1 MLEQQSKV
9 FTVRWPSNEQTLFV
23 SSDTT
28 TVASWLAAVHAAQQH
43 FQQQNGHTGMLYQA
57 NLYEFSVLLFGLL
70 AAGKN
75 VILPPNAQPE
85 TIKRVSEYCDFICK
99 DRPQVRAHFDS
110 AITQIEF
117 PADATITFFTSGSSG
132 EPKVI
137 RKLVS
142 QLMLEASM
150 LEQTF
155 GTKIPATALV
165 AATVPA
171 NHIYGFLFR
180 LLWPLSSGRAMYQP
194 TVDYY
199 ETLQCIQQPYF
210 LVSSPAHLSR
220 FENLQS
226 LPLKPLHI
234 SSSGGPLALDTSN
247 RIQRELGFAPI
258 EVFGSTETG
267 GIAWREGQ
275 QEQRPWQ
282 LFSGIKMRQNSAGCL
297 VIQSPY
303 VSETTWIETQDK
315 IEALDARR
323 FHLRGRADRI
333 VKLAEKR
340 VSLPEMEAFCEQH
353 SVVKEARLA
362 LLSSVRPTLGAVLVL
377 SPEGQKALEQSGKHV
392 FKQRFRD
399 YLCQRFDR
407 VVVPRKFRYVTRL
420 PSDDRGKVSEQKVQ
434 ELFQ

>member
-1 MLEQQSKV
+1 
-9 FTVRWPSNEQTLFV
+9 
-23 SSDTT
+23 
-28 TVASWLAAVHAAQQH
+28 
-43 FQQQNGHTGMLYQA
+43 MLYQA
-57 NLYEFSVLLFGLL
+57 NLDDFSVMLFGLL
-70 AAGKN
+70 AAGKD

-85 TIKRVSEYCDFICK
+85 TIKRVREHCDFTYTELPEVIAT
-99 DRPQVRAHFDS
+99 PVSNSVQ
-110 AITQIEF
+110 ITF

-155 GTKIPATALV
+155 GNNIPATALV
-165 AATVPA
+165 AGTVPA

-297 VIQSPY
+297 AIQSPY

-315 IEALDARR
+315 IEVLDTTH

-353 SVVKEARLA
+353 SAVKEARFA
-362 LLSSVRPTLGAVLVL
+362 LLNSGRPTLGAVLVL
-377 SPEGQKALEQSGKHV
+377 TPEGQETLVQSGKHA
-392 FKQRFRD
+392 FKQRLRN
-399 YLCQRFDR
+399 YLAQRFER
-407 VVVPRKFRYVTRL
+407 VVLPRKIRYAPSL
-420 PSDDRGKVSEQKVQ
+420 PCDERGKVSEQKVQ